1 MMRLPFESP
10 EAKQLNLDI
19 FETIYFGAVE
29 ASVELAEK
37 DGHYETYQVDGDVLV
52 SVLRWCLCWCLW
64 GLVCVGGFDSSST
77 SPTFTCNRV
86 FLTIRPFSTTLFL
99 RIIL

>member
-37 DGHYETYQVDGDVLV
+37 DGHYETYQVSWGWEV
-52 SVLRWCLCWCLW
+52 SVCCAA
-64 GLVCVGGFDSSST
+64 VCVSSCVWVGSAST
-77 SPTFTCNRV
+77 SPTFSC
-86 FLTIRPFSTTLFL
+86 SHS
-99 RIIL
+99 